1 MRMSTDQFVLLPD
14 QMYGNVSDHWS
25 DDHQGDGEAE
35 AEDCEDDFTS
45 QQYLKEMERIL
56 RKIKRREARKVTFS
70 KHLPGKKYLPFSAL
84 FEHIGRVK
92 LWSSDILG
100 SLTR

>member
-1 MRMSTDQFVLLPD
+1 MSTDQFVLLPD

-25 DDHQGDGEAE
+25 DEHQGDGEG
-35 AEDCEDDFTS
+35 EDCEDEFTS

-70 KHLPGKKYLPFSAL
+70 KHLPGKKYGIYVSLPDLNISAL
-84 FEHIGRVK
+84 
-92 LWSSDILG
+92 SSSVVEIFLVH
-100 SLTR
+100 

>member
-1 MRMSTDQFVLLPD
+1 MSTDQYVLLPD

-25 DDHQGDGEAE
+25 DEHQGDCEG
-35 AEDCEDDFTS
+35 EDCEGDEFTS

-70 KHLPGKKYLPFSAL
+70 KHLPGRK
-84 FEHIGRVK
+84 
-92 LWSSDILG
+92 
-100 SLTR
+100 

>member
-1 MRMSTDQFVLLPD
+1 MSTDQFVLLPD

-25 DDHQGDGEAE
+25 DEHQGDCEG
-35 AEDCEDDFTS
+35 EDCEGEDCQDEFTS

-70 KHLPGKKYLPFSAL
+70 KHLPGRKYVICL
-84 FEHIGRVK
+84 I
-92 LWSSDILG
+92 
-100 SLTR
+100 